1 MIVDN
6 APAAAAGGRFST
18 AFGGADA
25 MAEILFSKA
34 PPAEIQGGAPIVE
47 PAATPGQN
55 LLGTPQ
61 SS

>member
-1 MIVDN
+1 M
-6 APAAAAGGRFST
+6 T
-18 AFGGADA
+18 
-25 MAEILFSKA
+25 EILFSKA

-47 PAATPGQN
+47 PAAKPGQN